1 MSQISLKNFRKYET
15 LEPLFLNGLN
25 IFVGKNNAGKSTVVK
40 AIMLALDNLRSLRWN
55 NVPSGD
61 EGILQKKT
69 LPVPLFRFDANGF
82 HNLHIGTFDR
92 AHCNYS
98 DGKSIVF
105 DLEYQGIG
113 FKMVVSGTVG
123 EGQVTVPLESL

>member
-1 MSQISLKNFRKYET
+1 MNKCSWSAQLTFSFAQKTTKRLTSMSQISLKNFRKYET

-61 EGILQKKT
+61 TCK
-69 LPVPLFRFDANGF
+69 LPW
-82 HNLHIGTFDR
+82 HN
-92 AHCNYS
+92 
-98 DGKSIVF
+98 
-105 DLEYQGIG
+105 
-113 FKMVVSGTVG
+113 
-123 EGQVTVPLESL
+123 VT